1 MHDTEKGA
9 KNRKVKQESASPQKY
24 GKMAFLVFLL
34 ISRPFEWHN
43 TCTTGPGQSESSR
56 M

>member
-24 GKMAFLVFLL
+24 GKMP